1 MEKNKSANELIPEL
15 IEKINK
21 YSTKLKDR
29 VKIDSIFREFDSH
42 AHANFQHFIKMSE
55 KRYKGVKSGNCIKNI
70 LSNQKRECDELSNK
84 ILTNNLYL
92 DNNIEKESKKLYK
105 KTKNKEN
112 KELYQIS
119 RNIIEKTKNFTVK
132 ELKNR
137 KKYSNLGDENKK
149 EKKEDQKDNKLKKLE
164 WKYKIPFNKNN
175 INKSMAVIKKR
186 LKLNETENDEDV
198 MDSKKKFFNNLIKKD
213 TNNINSN
220 INDYK
225 EFLKDVEKSKE
236 KDINKIIN
244 NGSFGHHYSFKIE
257 DIKLLSYKEEKKEDI
272 KVNKKY
278 NPEIDIVKLIRYT
291 RRGNRKWFQNNLKL
305 RSKNRINSFKKKF
318 NNKKASSSEI
328 NIREKKYIKNK
339 DKSDDKFDKYEV
351 SDINTMGM
359 TSTTAFSNFRNT
371 IKTVKNEA
379 EMIKYIDQNFDRKR
393 KTMEG
398 FFKRNALP
406 NIEDYDV
413 MFKTKSNF
421 KNMNKINENLEN
433 NEKNLNENINLKR
446 SCNASNK
453 FNYKDHLIKADI
465 YESFKKAYNDKKI
478 EWIKED
484 IQKEEIKKKEK
495 ELIEKTKQYLKEIK
509 KVKRKAQLY
518 VDPYSKRDE
527 LINNRIKLFTR
538 SLSGPLYSKKML
550 QSKLDNFNNYI
561 ELKEIEKKKNDEN
574 FAKTLKEEEL
584 KRREEDEEFK
594 MMMKIKKN
602 LEKENTN
609 NDEDIKLNYKFIS
622 TLNMCKKDDKN
633 KPYKDYQEFYEIV
646 KDKKRSGEYNL
657 CDIKHNQ
664 NDQKEKDK
672 DKDIFH
678 LYETY
683 HINNQ

>member
-15 IEKINK
+15 IVKINK
-21 YSTKLKDR
+21 YSSKLNDR

-42 AHANFQHFIKMSE
+42 AHVNFQHFIKMSE

-70 LSNQKRECDELSNK
+70 LSNQKRERDELSNK
-84 ILTNNLYL
+84 ILSNNLYL
-92 DNNIEKESKKLYK
+92 DNNIEKETKKLYK
-105 KTKNKEN
+105 KAKNKEN
-112 KELYQIS
+112 KELYQIR

-137 KKYSNLGDENKK
+137 KKYLNIEDEDKK
-149 EKKEDQKDNKLKKLE
+149 ESE
-164 WKYKIPFNKNN
+164 WKYKFPFDKKN
-175 INKSMAVIKKR
+175 INKSIAVIKNR
-186 LKLNETENDEDV
+186 LKLNETENGEDEMV
-198 MDSKKKFFNNLIKKD
+198 SKKKFFNNLEKKD

-220 INDYK
+220 ISDYK

-244 NGSFGHHYSFKIE
+244 NGSFGHHYSFNIE

-318 NNKKASSSEI
+318 NNKKASASMI
-328 NIREKKYIKNK
+328 NIREKKYIKDKDK
-339 DKSDDKFDKYEV
+339 DKSDEKYEG
-351 SDINTMGM
+351 SDFNTMGM

-379 EMIKYIDQNFDRKR
+379 EMIKFIDLNFDRKR

-398 FFKRNALP
+398 FFKKNALP
-406 NIEDYDV
+406 NIEDYDL
-413 MFKTKSNF
+413 MFKTKNNF
-421 KNMNKINENLEN
+421 KNMNKINEN
-433 NEKNLNENINLKR
+433 KAKNENIAKNENLNLNLKR
-446 SCNASNK
+446 SCNALNK
-453 FNYKDHLIKADI
+453 FNFKDHLINADI
-465 YESFKKAYNDKKI
+465 YESFKKTYNDKKR
-478 EWIKED
+478 EWDEED
-484 IQKEEIKKKEK
+484 IRKEKIKQKEK
-495 ELIEKTKQYLKEIK
+495 ELVEKTKQYLKEIK

-538 SLSGPLYSKKML
+538 SLSGPLYSKKMM
-550 QSKLDNFNNYI
+550 QSKLDDFNNFI
-561 ELKEIEKKKNDEN
+561 EMKEIEKKKNDEN

-594 MMMKIKKN
+594 LMMKIRKN
-602 LEKENTN
+602 LEKENVN
-609 NDEDIKLNYKFIS
+609 DDEDIKLNYKFIS
-622 TLNMCKKDDKN
+622 TLKMGKNDDKD

-657 CDIKHNQ
+657 CDIKNNQ
-664 NDQKEKDK
+664 NDIKDK
-672 DKDIFH
+672 DKEILH

-683 HINNQ
+683 QISN